1 MPIIM
6 PIKDL
11 RNTTEISNIAHK
23 EQEPIFITKNGYSD
37 LVVMSS
43 ELYDKFVRMN
53 HIDQA
58 IFESEQEAANGADVV
73 DAETVFAE
81 LEKIHPRTIR
91 ELDHIYEYIAN
102 EKLAPE
108 NAKGQT
114 DRIKKAILNLAAFPQ
129 SHQERNEGRYAGK
142 GYRQL
147 LIDNYIAIF
156 RIDEPHKTV
165 YVVTIQYQ
173 GRNL

>member
-43 ELYDKFVRMN
+43 ELYDKFASTNR
-53 HIDQA
+53 IDQA
-58 IFESEQEAANGADVV
+58 IFESEQEIANGAEAA
-73 DAETVFAE
+73 DA
-81 LEKIHPRTIR
+81 IS
-91 ELDHIYEYIAN
+91 ELDRIYKYIADD
-102 EKLAPE
+102 KLSPQ
-108 NAKGQT
+108 NARGQV
-114 DRIKKAILNLAAFPQ
+114 DRIKKAVLNLDTFPQ

-147 LIDNYIAIF
+147 LIDNYVVIF
-156 RIDEPHKTV
+156 RIDELHKTV